1 MEDIDLANSWLR
13 NANRLRR
20 AVISGKRK
28 GLQPEFLRVDIR
40 PVLIKRQLHLQ
51 TVSHDGRKDITK
63 NFLPDE
69 IDITRYVDAGYANI
83 RIETTDEIFEIH
95 INEEKNLKI
104 RRSNNNQAAQIQN
117 LEHDRRKERR
127 IPITDPIFLHLGIA
141 DKDGELIPR
150 QSDKFKQVDEFLKL
164 IENLMPDIVD
174 EKKVSI
180 VDLGCGNAY
189 LTFATYRFLELNGI
203 SAKVVGVDNRKESI
217 ERNNGIAAKL
227 GLQSEINF
235 VQSDIKDFSPGEY
248 SLAIALHACDTATD
262 DAIAMAIRSK
272 AKAIL
277 VSPCCHHDL
286 NKQLQVQSENL
297 PLMLRHG
304 IVKER
309 FADLLT
315 DSIRA
320 QILKIFGYR
329 SEIIEFISL
338 EHTARNLMIRAVRSK
353 NPDSGTEIQNLEL
366 LLNQWQVTPYLMNQL
381 SAEISA
387 LRSI

>member
-1 MEDIDLANSWLR
+1 MEDIALANSWLR
-13 NANRLRR
+13 DANGFRR

-104 RRSNNNQAAQIQN
+104 RRSNNNQAAEIQS

-164 IENLMPDIVD
+164 IENLIPDIVD

-189 LTFATYRFLELNGI
+189 LTFATYRFLELNWI
-203 SAKVVGVDNRKESI
+203 SAKVVGVDTRKESI
-217 ERNNGIAAKL
+217 DRNK
-227 GLQSEINF
+227 
-235 VQSDIKDFSPGEY
+235 
-248 SLAIALHACDTATD
+248 
-262 DAIAMAIRSK
+262 
-272 AKAIL
+272 
-277 VSPCCHHDL
+277 
-286 NKQLQVQSENL
+286 
-297 PLMLRHG
+297 
-304 IVKER
+304 
-309 FADLLT
+309 
-315 DSIRA
+315 
-320 QILKIFGYR
+320 
-329 SEIIEFISL
+329 
-338 EHTARNLMIRAVRSK
+338 
-353 NPDSGTEIQNLEL
+353 
-366 LLNQWQVTPYLMNQL
+366 
-381 SAEISA
+381 
-387 LRSI
+387 